1 VGANTNA
8 KCGKRVFEVRVSIVK
23 ISLLL
28 TGNEL
33 MSGDTVD
40 SNSAYISQSLKDLG
54 LLPMIKK
61 VVGDDL
67 PLLVSSIEEL
77 SKVSDVLV
85 VNGGLGPTVDD
96 LTALA
101 LSQATHCPLAQH
113 PDAYAKLDEWA
124 TRRGFVLTESNLKQ
138 ANLPANCDIIEN
150 PYGSAVGFSC
160 NYNDCL
166 ILCSPGVPSEFKPMV
181 EEQLLPMIRQRGN
194 VQTAIK
200 ITRLRVFGV
209 PESGL
214 QDTVNRVF
222 PDWPDNVELGFRV
235 QMPVVE
241 VKIVTV
247 GEELNDL
254 NEYWSKKFEQ
264 HFADYVIGYDDL
276 RLSQALNNA
285 LRNANKTIT
294 TAESCT
300 GGLIA
305 SAITSEAGSS
315 AVFHAGFV
323 TYSNQ
328 IKQQMLSVNPQT
340 LEENGAVSE
349 AVVREMALGALVSSG
364 SDIAV
369 AVSGIAGPDGGTQD
383 KPVGTVWV
391 AFGEKDTLQARRFFF
406 PGSRLTV
413 QKFSTAIAMD
423 LVRRYVLGLPTDI
436 DYFSELKK
444 KRKI

>member
-1 VGANTNA
+1 M
-8 KCGKRVFEVRVSIVK
+8 K

-40 SNSAYISQSLKDLG
+40 SNSAYIAQSLKDLG
-54 LLPMIKK
+54 LVPIIKK

-67 PLLVSSIEEL
+67 SLLVSSIKEL
-77 SKVSDVLV
+77 SAVSDVLV

-101 LSQATHCPLAQH
+101 LSKATGSPLQRHA
-113 PDAYAKLDEWA
+113 DAFDKLDEWA
-124 TRRGFVLTESNLKQ
+124 TRLDFVLTESNLKQ
-138 ANLPANCDIIEN
+138 ANLPAICDIIDN

-160 NYNDCL
+160 KFNDCL
-166 ILCSPGVPSEFKPMV
+166 ILCSPGVPSEFKSMV
-181 EEQLLPMIRQRGN
+181 EQQILPMIREHGN
-194 VQTAIK
+194 VQAAIK

-222 PDWPDNVELGFRV
+222 PDWPENVELGFRV

-241 VKIVTV
+241 VKIATI
-247 GEELNDL
+247 GEEFDDL
-254 NEYWSKKFEQ
+254 NEYWAKKFET

-276 RLSQALNNA
+276 RLTQALNDA
-285 LRNANKTIT
+285 LLEANKTIT

-305 SAITSEAGSS
+305 SGITSEAGSS

-323 TYSNQ
+323 TYSNEM
-328 IKQQMLSVNPQT
+328 KQRMVGVDKGT
-340 LEENGAVSE
+340 LFEHGAVSE
-349 AVVREMALGALVSSG
+349 AVVLEMAQGALNKSG

-369 AVSGIAGPDGGTQD
+369 AVSGVAGPDGGSED

-391 AFGEKDTLQARRFFF
+391 AFGEKNQMHVRHFFF
-406 PGSRLTV
+406 PGSRLRV
-413 QKFSTAIAMD
+413 QKTTAAIAID
-423 LVRRYVLGLPTDI
+423 LVRRYVLGLPTDV

-444 KRKI
+444 KRKKK

>member
-1 VGANTNA
+1 M
-8 KCGKRVFEVRVSIVK
+8 K

-40 SNSAYISQSLKDLG
+40 SNSAYIAQSLKDLG
-54 LLPMIKK
+54 LLPIIKK

-67 PLLVSSIEEL
+67 SLLVSSIQEL
-77 SKVSDVLV
+77 SKISDVLV

-101 LSQATHCPLAQH
+101 LSQATNSPLQQH
-113 PDAYAKLDEWA
+113 PDAFAKLDEWA
-124 TRRGFVLTESNLKQ
+124 TRLGFVLTESNLKQ

-160 NYNDCL
+160 DYNDCL

-181 EEQLLPMIRQRGN
+181 EEQLLPRIRERGN
-194 VQTAIK
+194 VQAAIK

-222 PDWPDNVELGFRV
+222 PDWPENVELGFRV

-247 GEELNDL
+247 GKELDSL
-254 NEYWSKKFEQ
+254 NECWANKFEQ
-264 HFADYVIGYDDL
+264 HFSDYVIGYDSL

-285 LRNANKTIT
+285 LLDANKTIT

-323 TYSNQ
+323 TYSNH
-328 IKQQMLSVNPQT
+328 IKQQMVGVKSQT
-340 LEENGAVSE
+340 LADNGAVSE
-349 AVVREMALGALVSSG
+349 AVVKEMALGALLSSG

-369 AVSGIAGPDGGTQD
+369 AVSGVAGPDGGTQA
-383 KPVGTVWV
+383 KPVGTVWI
-391 AFGEKDTLQARRFFF
+391 AFGDKEQLHARRFLF
-406 PGSRLTV
+406 PGGRSRV
-413 QKFSTAIAMD
+413 QKTTTAIAMD

-444 KRKI
+444 KRKAC

>member
-1 VGANTNA
+1 M
-8 KCGKRVFEVRVSIVK
+8 K

-40 SNSAYISQSLKDLG
+40 SNSAYIAQSLKDLG
-54 LLPMIKK
+54 LMPIIKK

-67 PLLVSSIEEL
+67 PLLVSSIQEL

-101 LSQATHCPLAQH
+101 LSQAIGEPLQRH

-124 TRRGFVLTESNLKQ
+124 TRLGFVLTESNLKQ
-138 ANLPANCDIIEN
+138 ANLPASCDIIDN

-181 EEQLLPMIRQRGN
+181 EEQLLPMIRERGN

-200 ITRLRVFGV
+200 ITRLRVFGI

-214 QDTVNRVF
+214 QDTVDRIF
-222 PDWPDNVELGFRV
+222 PDWPENVELGFRV

-241 VKIVTV
+241 VKIATI
-247 GEELNDL
+247 GDELNSL
-254 NEYWSKKFEQ
+254 NELWAKKFEQ
-264 HFADYVIGYDDL
+264 HFADYVIGYDGL

-285 LRNANKTIT
+285 LLKNNKTIT

-305 SAITSEAGSS
+305 SGITSEAGSS

-328 IKQQMLSVNPQT
+328 FKQQMVGVKLQT
-340 LEENGAVSE
+340 LKDNGAVSE
-349 AVVREMALGALVSSG
+349 AVVREMALGALESSG
-364 SDIAV
+364 SDVAV
-369 AVSGIAGPDGGTQD
+369 AVSGVAGPDGGTD
-383 KPVGTVWV
+383 EKPVGTVWI
-391 AFGEKDTLQARRFFF
+391 AFGEKERLQARRFFF
-406 PGSRLTV
+406 PGSRLRV
-413 QKFSTAIAMD
+413 QKFTAAIAID
-423 LVRRYVLGLPTDI
+423 LVRRYVLKLPTDV

-444 KRKI
+444 KRK